1 MKKRIIYEPTLS
13 DAAVLILNALGKI
26 FIESFWPHP
35 YYHTFCD
42 HNKKRSF
49 RNALDRLKNR
59 GFIIGERRKNDKI
72 AFELSPDGEKL
83 ANRVTLKLK
92 LAKARRW
99 DGKWRLL
106 IFDIP
111 EKIRG
116 KRDFF
121 RRELIDFGFYPLQ
134 KSVFAYPYPLPPEF
148 FELWDDFDFR
158 KQLVIIDSANI
169 RDDEDLR
176 AFFALN

>member
-1 MKKRIIYEPTLS
+1 MRKKIIYEPTFS
-13 DAAVLILNALGKI
+13 DTAVLILGALGKI

-49 RNALDRLKNR
+49 RNAVDRLEKR
-59 GFIIGERRKNDKI
+59 GLIIGERQKNGRI
-72 AFELSPDGEKL
+72 AFTLSPEGEML
-83 ANRVTLKLK
+83 ANRIALKLK
-92 LAKARRW
+92 LAKNKRW

-116 KRDFF
+116 RRDFF
-121 RRELIDFGFYPLQ
+121 RRELINFGFYPLQ
-134 KSVFAYPYPLPPEF
+134 KSVLAYPYSLPQEF
-148 FELWDDFDFR
+148 FELWEDFDFK
-158 KQLVIIDSANI
+158 KQLVVVESAKI
-169 RDDEDLR
+169 ADDEDLR
-176 AFFALN
+176 AFFALD